1 VNGFFSQSILHPAA
15 NIKMKIE
22 DLLKRYQWEQIP
34 NTNGR
39 FTLSQAEPS
48 RTITELLGSAEIEIK
63 QYPSAHQQEL
73 IFVVELE
80 DGGLISYQRKDTSFI
95 HTLNSQ
101 NMFKRKQW
109 ELGIISYS
117 PRGVPDDTSQ
127 ES

>member
-1 VNGFFSQSILHPAA
+1 MIPRLNQLLQLTTKIS
-15 NIKMKIE
+15 MKIE
-22 DLLKRYQWEQIP
+22 DLLKRFQWEQIP

-39 FTLSQAEPS
+39 FTLSQTEPP
-48 RTITELLGSAEIEIK
+48 RPITDLVDAAEIEIK

-80 DGGLISYQRKDTSFI
+80 DGGLISYQRKDASFI
-95 HTLNSQ
+95 HTLNSE

-117 PRGVPDDTSQ
+117 PRGVPDDTSP